1 LKPKKTKNHP
11 ANPSF
16 HSNKALPLSKHLSM
30 NFSDLGLSS
39 SLLTAIEKASYE
51 SPYPIQNEAIPA
63 ILQRKDVLGIAP
75 TGSGKTASYILP
87 ILQLFQEKE
96 PAKNRIIPVLI
107 LVPTRELAT
116 QVAEVATNFSRFL
129 TRKVKTLAVY
139 GGVSINPQMMSIY
152 GTEILI
158 ATPGRLLDLLSK
170 NSMNLSQV
178 EILVVD
184 EADKVLNMGFKE
196 EVDQILEELP
206 KKKQSILFSAT
217 MEESVEILINKML
230 HLPVKIEIE
239 QDEIA
244 PELIS
249 QSAYFVSNEKKGPLL
264 RHLIKTGDWKQVLV
278 FTSSIRTADNL
289 VAKLKKNGIEAVA
302 FHGDK
307 SQGARTEAMSGFKAG
322 RIRVLVATDLAA
334 RGIDIKFLPI
344 VINFELPRSPK
355 DYIHRIGRTGRAG
368 SEGEAISLICEED
381 LHHFKVIQKKMGRRV
396 EMINSEK
403 IDF

>member
-1 LKPKKTKNHP
+1 
-11 ANPSF
+11 
-16 HSNKALPLSKHLSM
+16 M

>member
-11 ANPSF
+11 INPSF
-16 HSNKALPLSKHLSM
+16 HPNKALPLSKQLSM

-249 QSAYFVSNEKKGPLL
+249 QSAYFVPNEKKGPLL